1 MMPRGFTTLLQ
12 KENFSKNLQHV
23 NRTKTMRPVK
33 QTNPNTLKPY
43 AGNAKKHSADQ
54 IDKIVA
60 SIKRFGFTAPVLI
73 DEAGMILAG
82 HGRSVAA
89 VQMGLKKIPCI
100 VIDGLSET
108 EKAAYVI
115 ADNKLADYG
124 VEWDEEMLAAEIAK
138 LEAEDFDLSS
148 LGFDQARIDAIL
160 ATEEPDLSK
169 EWSNSKMPDYD
180 GSPEGYGTIIVHF
193 TNPESRASFAKALD
207 IKITDNVKFC
217 WYPSKPQ

>member
-1 MMPRGFTTLLQ
+1 
-12 KENFSKNLQHV
+12 
-23 NRTKTMRPVK
+23 MRPVK

-54 IDKIVA
+54 INKIVA

-115 ADNKLADYG
+115 ADNKLSDYG

-148 LGFDQARIDAIL
+148 LGFTESDLASFDVDDADMPELSSGEKSPFQQKTFTVSNEQAKELDAAIL
-160 ATEEPDLSK
+160 KAKGMGHGKSLLNENSNGNALSF
-169 EWSNSKMPDYD
+169 
-180 GSPEGYGTIIVHF
+180 ICQ
-193 TNPESRASFAKALD
+193 SFNQ
-207 IKITDNVKFC
+207 IT
-217 WYPSKPQ
+217 